1 VYITQPADDEEPTMT
16 AAAHSL
22 TDVLAPTMHAI
33 VQDRYGPPEVLRF
46 AEVATP
52 SAGPGE
58 VLVRVRAASIDA
70 GTGHLMTGLPYLA
83 RPAFGIRRPRV
94 RTPGLAMAGVVEAVG
109 PSVTDV
115 RRGDEV
121 IGLCTTGAFAE
132 YAAAKAAGM
141 LVPKPAGLSFE
152 AASTLPI
159 SAVTALQAVRDHG
172 EVEAGHRVLV
182 TGAGGGVG
190 SFAVQ
195 VARAYG
201 AEVTGVCGPQKVD
214 MVRSI
219 GAEHVIDYTVTDFTA
234 GEPRY
239 DVIIDTAGR
248 RSLSR
253 MRRALTPDG
262 TLVVVGG
269 EGGGRFL
276 GGFPQRIVAASLL
289 SIGGGRR
296 LRGFISPDRREDLA
310 AVVELVQAGEVT
322 PCVDRTFALADA
334 RQAMALQATG
344 TVRGKLVLTV

>member
-1 VYITQPADDEEPTMT
+1 MT
-16 AAAHSL
+16 AAAQSL
-22 TDVLAPTMHAI
+22 TQVLAPTMHAI
-33 VQDRYGPPEVLRF
+33 VQNRYGPPDVLRL

-58 VLVRVRAASIDA
+58 VLVRIRAASIDA

-83 RPAFGIRRPRV
+83 RLAFGIRRPRV
-94 RTPGLAMAGVVEAVG
+94 RTPGLAMAGVVEAVA
-109 PSVTDV
+109 PDV
-115 RRGDEV
+115 AGIHPGDEV
-121 IGLCTTGAFAE
+121 FGLCTSGAFAE
-132 YAAAKAAGM
+132 YATAASAGM
-141 LVPKPAGLSFE
+141 LLPKPAGLSFE

-172 EVEAGHRVLV
+172 EVEAGQRVLV

-195 VARAYG
+195 VARAFG
-201 AEVTGVCGPQKVD
+201 AEVTGVCGPQKAG

-234 GEPRY
+234 GGPRY

-248 RSLSR
+248 RPLSR
-253 MRRALTPDG
+253 MRRALTPTG

-269 EGGGRFL
+269 EGGGRWL
-276 GGFPQRIVAASLL
+276 GGFPQRIIAASLL
-289 SIGGGRR
+289 SLGGRRR

-310 AVVELVQAGEVT
+310 AVAELIWASRVQ
-322 PCVDRTFALADA
+322 PYVDRTFALADA
-334 RQAMALQATG
+334 GQAMALQATG
-344 TVRGKLVLTV
+344 TVRGKLVITV